1 MEEIRLAHAF
11 SKLHV
16 VTDVAL
22 KLLAS
27 LLGGAGD
34 GQFESGEVLDVECLV
49 EVTLRVDRY
58 DFVLVIEVVEFDDL
72 REFLGIEGLSG
83 EAE

>member
-1 MEEIRLAHAF
+1 M
-11 SKLHV
+11 S
-16 VTDVAL
+16 L

-83 EAE
+83 KAE

>member
-1 MEEIRLAHAF
+1 
-11 SKLHV
+11 
-16 VTDVAL
+16 VAL

-34 GQFESGEVLDVECLV
+34 GQFEGGQVLDVECLV
-49 EVTLRVDRY
+49 EITLRVDRY
-58 DFVLVIEVVEFDDL
+58 DFVLVIEIVEFDDL

-83 EAE
+83 EAK

>member
-1 MEEIRLAHAF
+1 
-11 SKLHV
+11 
-16 VTDVAL
+16 VAL

-27 LLGGAGD
+27 LLGGASD

-49 EVTLRVDRY
+49 EVTLRIDRY
-58 DFVLVIEVVEFDDL
+58 DFVLVIEVVKFDDL

-83 EAE
+83 KAE